1 MIVYMIQLNM
11 YITTSGRSKPNQNG
25 HPVARQLQYGRG
37 KQCSLA
43 YPPQYKRMRLIR
55 HNNNNYVI
63 SVDIIPY
70 FYALKVRV
78 KYMFYNNMTYK

>member
-11 YITTSGRSKPNQNG
+11 YITTSGRSKPYRNG

-37 KQCSLA
+37 KQCNLA
-43 YPPQYKRMRLIR
+43 HPSPVQEDEQ
-55 HNNNNYVI
+55 NNNNYVI

-78 KYMFYNNMTYK
+78 KYIFYNNMTYK